1 MANIPLKARVE
12 CTDGKCG
19 ECTAVGVNRETHKV
33 VYLVVLDQGAPEPV
47 ERLVPVEQVAAT
59 TFNSIRLRCTAA
71 ELTGSPSF
79 EEHAPPDALLLR
91 QGNPVEATDGH
102 VGVVGE
108 LVTDARSDKVTH
120 LVLQEGHLWG
130 KKEVTLPITAI
141 DDIRDNTVF
150 LKLDKKAVE
159 LLPSVPL
166 QRHDETD
173 EARIELIAK
182 VFDDTDQAY
191 DALEFVE
198 DLHRRKTLKVLNAA
212 VLVKDEDGTT
222 LLKDTRDI
230 EPKKGRILGAVTGG
244 LIGLVGGP
252 AGVVVGALVGAGA
265 GGLAARKLDFG
276 FSDEF
281 LENLQEHL
289 QPGRS
294 ALVVLV
300 EDEWK
305 VSLSESLKDDKGV
318 IVQQTLSDELV
329 KQLLE
334 AGGQEE

>member
-1 MANIPLKARVE
+1 V
-12 CTDGKCG
+12 
-19 ECTAVGVNRETHKV
+19 
-33 VYLVVLDQGAPEPV
+33 
-47 ERLVPVEQVAAT
+47 
-59 TFNSIRLRCTAA
+59 
-71 ELTGSPSF
+71 
-79 EEHAPPDALLLR
+79 R
-91 QGNPVEATDGH
+91 QGNHIEATDGR
-102 VGVVGE
+102 VGTVGE
-108 LVTDARSDKVTH
+108 LVTDARTDKVTY

-130 KKEVTLPITAI
+130 KKEITLPITAI

-150 LKLDKKAVE
+150 LKLDKEAIE

-166 QRHDETD
+166 KRHGEADE
-173 EARIELIAK
+173 ERIELIAK
-182 VFDDTDQAY
+182 IFDDTDQATE
-191 DALEFVE
+191 ALEFVE

-222 LLKDTRDI
+222 SLVDTRDI
-230 EPKKGRILGAVTGG
+230 EPKKGRVLGAVTGG

-300 EDEWK
+300 EDEWR

-334 AGGQEE
+334 ADEREE